1 MTLAYI
7 NLIGGLSG
15 DMLISSLL
23 DLGLDEKMLISE
35 LKKIEGIEF
44 KLKIKKTK
52 KLDIDATH
60 TSVIIEDKIKWNW
73 EKFYNVVKKS
83 TLSQEIKN
91 RVINCFDIL
100 KHAEESAHNEKNPHL
115 HELGTSDTLVDICG
129 FFIAIDLLGITKI
142 YSSSIPVTP
151 GFIKTSHGVHETLAP
166 ATKKLVENNNI
177 PLRYINNSSNI
188 ETVTP
193 TGLSILVSIAGFDNK
208 NSFSPGKFGLG
219 AGTKDFE
226 KFPNVLSIALE
237 SQENLKFKSSKKIL
251 LETNIDDMSPE
262 IIGSVIEQAIED
274 GALDCWT
281 NNYTGKK
288 SRSGIIIS
296 LLCEIEDK
304 NKFIRFI
311 LKNTSSLGL
320 RSVEIDRFEVDRN
333 FEDFNSTLG
342 KVSVKFKYID
352 GNIYSYK
359 VEYEDILKISKK
371 FDIAAHI
378 VTKKLDYEINSK
390 YNIFS

>member
-91 RVINCFDIL
+91 RVIKCFDIL

>member
-35 LKKIEGIEF
+35 LKKIEGIKF
-44 KLKIKKTK
+44 NLKIKKTK

-60 TSVIIEDKIKWNW
+60 TSVIIEDNIKWNW

-129 FFIAIDLLGITKI
+129 FFIAVDLLGITKI

-151 GFIKTSHGVHETLAP
+151 GFIKTSHGVHETVAP

-177 PLRYINNSSNI
+177 PLRYINTSSNI

-288 SRSGIIIS
+288 NRSGIIIS

>member
-23 DLGLDEKMLISE
+23 DLGLDEKTLISE

-91 RVINCFDIL
+91 RVIKCFDIL

-288 SRSGIIIS
+288 NRSGIIIS

-371 FDIAAHI
+371 FDISAHI

>member
-100 KHAEESAHNEKNPHL
+100 KYAEESAHNEKNPHL

-288 SRSGIIIS
+288 NRSGIIIS

>member
-35 LKKIEGIEF
+35 LKKIEGIKF

-60 TSVIIEDKIKWNW
+60 TSVIIEDNIKWNW

-129 FFIAIDLLGITKI
+129 FFIAVDLLGITKI

-177 PLRYINNSSNI
+177 PLRYINTSSNI

-262 IIGSVIEQAIED
+262 IIGSVIEQAIEN

-288 SRSGIIIS
+288 NRSGIIIS

-311 LKNTSSLGL
+311 LENTSSLGL

-371 FDIAAHI
+371 FDISAHI

>member
-333 FEDFNSTLG
+333 F
-342 KVSVKFKYID
+342 
-352 GNIYSYK
+352 
-359 VEYEDILKISKK
+359 
-371 FDIAAHI
+371 
-378 VTKKLDYEINSK
+378 
-390 YNIFS
+390 

>member
-1 MTLAYI
+1 
-7 NLIGGLSG
+7 
-15 DMLISSLL
+15 
-23 DLGLDEKMLISE
+23 
-35 LKKIEGIEF
+35 
-44 KLKIKKTK
+44 
-52 KLDIDATH
+52 
-60 TSVIIEDKIKWNW
+60 
-73 EKFYNVVKKS
+73 
-83 TLSQEIKN
+83 
-91 RVINCFDIL
+91 
-100 KHAEESAHNEKNPHL
+100 
-115 HELGTSDTLVDICG
+115 
-129 FFIAIDLLGITKI
+129 
-142 YSSSIPVTP
+142 
-151 GFIKTSHGVHETLAP
+151 
-166 ATKKLVENNNI
+166 
-177 PLRYINNSSNI
+177 
-188 ETVTP
+188 
-193 TGLSILVSIAGFDNK
+193 
-208 NSFSPGKFGLG
+208 
-219 AGTKDFE
+219 
-226 KFPNVLSIALE
+226 
-237 SQENLKFKSSKKIL
+237 
-251 LETNIDDMSPE
+251 MSPE

-288 SRSGIIIS
+288 NRSGIIIS

-371 FDIAAHI
+371 FDISAHI

>member
-166 ATKKLVENNNI
+166 ATKKLVENNHI

-208 NSFSPGKFGLG
+208 NSFSPEKFGLG

-288 SRSGIIIS
+288 NRSGIIIS

-371 FDIAAHI
+371 FDISAHI

>member
-91 RVINCFDIL
+91 RVIKCFDIL

-262 IIGSVIEQAIED
+262 IIGSVIEQAIEN

-288 SRSGIIIS
+288 NRSGIIIS

-311 LKNTSSLGL
+311 LENTSSLGL

>member
-91 RVINCFDIL
+91 RVIKCFDIL

-288 SRSGIIIS
+288 NRSGIIIS

-311 LKNTSSLGL
+311 LENTSSLGL

>member
-23 DLGLDEKMLISE
+23 DLGLDEKILISE

-129 FFIAIDLLGITKI
+129 FFIAVDLLGITKI

-288 SRSGIIIS
+288 NRSGIIIS

-371 FDIAAHI
+371 FDISAHI

>member
-288 SRSGIIIS
+288 NRSGIIIS

>member
-91 RVINCFDIL
+91 RVIKCFDIL

-288 SRSGIIIS
+288 NRSGIIIS

>member
-100 KHAEESAHNEKNPHL
+100 KHAEESAHNEKSPHL

-151 GFIKTSHGVHETLAP
+151 GFINTSHGVHETLAP
-166 ATKKLVENNNI
+166 ATKKLVENNHI

-288 SRSGIIIS
+288 NRSGIIIS

-371 FDIAAHI
+371 FDISAHI

>member
-151 GFIKTSHGVHETLAP
+151 GFIKTSHAP
-166 ATKKLVENNNI
+166 SRV
-177 PLRYINNSSNI
+177 
-188 ETVTP
+188 TV
-193 TGLSILVSIAGFDNK
+193 
-208 NSFSPGKFGLG
+208 
-219 AGTKDFE
+219 
-226 KFPNVLSIALE
+226 
-237 SQENLKFKSSKKIL
+237 
-251 LETNIDDMSPE
+251 
-262 IIGSVIEQAIED
+262 
-274 GALDCWT
+274 
-281 NNYTGKK
+281 
-288 SRSGIIIS
+288 
-296 LLCEIEDK
+296 
-304 NKFIRFI
+304 
-311 LKNTSSLGL
+311 
-320 RSVEIDRFEVDRN
+320 
-333 FEDFNSTLG
+333 
-342 KVSVKFKYID
+342 
-352 GNIYSYK
+352 
-359 VEYEDILKISKK
+359 
-371 FDIAAHI
+371 
-378 VTKKLDYEINSK
+378 
-390 YNIFS
+390 

>member
-60 TSVIIEDKIKWNW
+60 TSVIIEDEIKWNW

-166 ATKKLVENNNI
+166 ATKKLVENNHI

-208 NSFSPGKFGLG
+208 NSFSPEKFGLG

-288 SRSGIIIS
+288 NRSGIIIS

-371 FDIAAHI
+371 FDISAHI

>member
-166 ATKKLVENNNI
+166 ATKKLVENNHI

-208 NSFSPGKFGLG
+208 NSFSPEKFGLG

-262 IIGSVIEQAIED
+262 IIGSVIEQAIEG

-288 SRSGIIIS
+288 NRSGIIIS

-371 FDIAAHI
+371 FDISAHI

>member
-91 RVINCFDIL
+91 RVIKCFDIL

-251 LETNIDDMSPE
+251 LETNIDDMSHE

-288 SRSGIIIS
+288 NRSGIIIS

-371 FDIAAHI
+371 FDISAHI

>member
-371 FDIAAHI
+371 FHIAAHI

>member
-91 RVINCFDIL
+91 RVIKCFDIL

-262 IIGSVIEQAIED
+262 IIGSVIEQAIEN

-288 SRSGIIIS
+288 NRSGIIIS

>member
-378 VTKKLDYEINSK
+378 VTRKLDYEINSK

>member
-177 PLRYINNSSNI
+177 PIRYINNSSNI

-288 SRSGIIIS
+288 NRSGIIIS

-371 FDIAAHI
+371 FDISAHI